1 MAENSEN
8 SASSEKVRT
17 RKTASLTAD
26 QSLEILQASL
36 IQCQRSGLHVQ
47 LAPVYYPDGERRVA
61 VIIADCELRDGHL
74 MMANAGNGERAQPK
88 IDSKHSGATW

>member
-17 RKTASLTAD
+17 RKTANLTAD
-26 QSLEILQASL
+26 QALEILQASL

-47 LAPVYYPDGERRVA
+47 LAPLYLDGERRVA
-61 VIIADCELRDGHL
+61 VVIADCELRDGHL

-88 IDSKHSGATW
+88 IASKHSEATC